1 MATVRKGVVKV
12 GDVEYHWIVVRQPCW
27 TRGRTHDTPTLLGL
41 AILVEPPE
49 PSRRELLLEFE
60 PHESRH
66 RNMRMHQRF
75 HIPHVRL
82 VQAIESA
89 MEAGW
94 NPDSRGQ
101 RFVFE
106 AGPLQPR

>member
-1 MATVRKGVVKV
+1 MATVKKGVVKV
-12 GDVEYHWIVVRQPCW
+12 GDVGYRWSVLRQPTW

-49 PSRRELLLEFE
+49 PSHRELLLEFDS
-60 PHESRH
+60 HESRH
-66 RNMRMHQRF
+66 RDMPTHQRF
-75 HIPHVRL
+75 HIPNGRL
-82 VQAIESA
+82 IQAIESA

-94 NPDSRGQ
+94 NPHTRGK

>member
-1 MATVRKGVVKV
+1 MATVKEGVVKV
-12 GDVEYHWIVVRQPCW
+12 GDMDYRWSVFRQPCW

-41 AILVEPPE
+41 AILVEPSE
-49 PSRRELLLEFE
+49 PSHRELLLEFD

-66 RNMRMHQRF
+66 RDMPMHQRF
-75 HIPHVRL
+75 HIPVGRL

-94 NPDSRGQ
+94 NPDSRGK

>member
-1 MATVRKGVVKV
+1 MATVSEGVVKV
-12 GDVEYHWIVVRQPCW
+12 GDVEYRWSVLRHPCW

-41 AILVEPPE
+41 AILVERME
-49 PSRRELLLEFE
+49 PSHRQLLLEFE

-66 RNMRMHQRF
+66 RDMRMHQRF
-75 HIPHVRL
+75 KLPDSRL
-82 VQAIESA
+82 LHAIESA

-94 NPDSRGQ
+94 DPDSRGK